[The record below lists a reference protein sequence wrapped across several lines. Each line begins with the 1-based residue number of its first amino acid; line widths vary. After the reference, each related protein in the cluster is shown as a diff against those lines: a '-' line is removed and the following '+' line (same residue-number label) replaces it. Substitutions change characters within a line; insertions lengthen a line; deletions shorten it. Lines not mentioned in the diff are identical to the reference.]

1 MKLAV
6 CTALVLACH
15 ALNVTAFIDRNSKG
29 GNSKDRNSK
38 DRNSKSGNSKDRN
51 IPLNNFADSE
61 VKTLS
66 GLPNPFSKSSNDF
79 NPIKKISEKLSAK
92 PKFTARIQKL
102 CSVTD
107 DVDIILL
114 CECGTLKTLEASPE
128 KIALASECEELFTST
143 AILDVNKKVVE
154 EMENMLM
161 FDCENG
167 QEGSEAYGKCELM
180 RRCDEILSEE
190 EPKSKDGLEVGI
202 KVVTKTWKSR
212 KSSMTDSF
220 LKKKCKIEMEMMQRK
235 KDNMRCLM
243 LEKIDADDEDLTELE
258 LAEKIECQ
266 AKFERVDR
274 KSKKFNKRFG

>member
-15 ALNVTAFIDRNSKG
+15 ALNVTAFKDRNSKG

-38 DRNSKSGNSKDRN
+38 SGNFKDRN
-51 IPLNNFADSE
+51 IPLNNFAASE
-61 VKTLS
+61 VQTL

-79 NPIKKISEKLSAK
+79 PIKKLSEKLSAK
-92 PKFTARIQKL
+92 PKLFTARIQKL

-128 KIALASECEELFTST
+128 KFALASECEELFTST

-220 LKKKCKIEMEMMQRK
+220 LKKQCKIEMEMMQRK

-274 KSKKFNKRFG
+274 KFKKN